1 MELQIEEKLYS
12 KAEELID
19 DIKIM
24 GYKMEDISIDYNS
37 IIDSICVEA
46 ILGDDLNEF
55 IKEIA
60 SESIDYDY
68 SDMEINNGI
77 TVDDIFNQDYDVDD

>member
-1 MELQIEEKLYS
+1 MYS